1 MQRFDD
7 IFRDNQFYADSCRA
21 FCRESSC
28 AKTSSTRCRD
38 GFVWSFVLSSADF
51 QDIVQKFSANKKHFR
66 YQVWRNMFLRRNDCV
81 DGIMDTVLHI
91 AQEMVCCNDSF
102 ALRNYRLDNNTV
114 WS

>member
-1 MQRFDD
+1 
-7 IFRDNQFYADSCRA
+7 
-21 FCRESSC
+21 
-28 AKTSSTRCRD
+28 
-38 GFVWSFVLSSADF
+38 
-51 QDIVQKFSANKKHFR
+51 
-66 YQVWRNMFLRRNDCV
+66 MFLRRNDCV